1 MVAPDLVGRKFL
13 GTQTQ
18 RVNQQDLISFATSI
32 GENPDTQI
40 SQLPTFP
47 IRYTL
52 NEAERIAPELGLDWS
67 RVVHGDQR
75 FIHYRFLKVDEEV
88 RADSEIES
96 VKSMAGNDILTLRSD
111 LFVGEELVTS
121 TWSTLVFRGQQ

>member
-1 MVAPDLVGRKFL
+1 MAAPDLVGRKFL

-18 RVNQQDLISFATSI
+18 KVNQSDLTAFATSI
-32 GENPDTQI
+32 GETPDTQI

-88 RADSEIES
+88 RADSEIEA
-96 VKSMAGNDILTLRSD
+96 VKSMAGNEILTLRSD

>member
-1 MVAPDLVGRKFL
+1 MAAPDLVGRKFL

-18 RVNQQDLISFATSI
+18 RVNQLDLTSFATSI

-52 NEAERIAPELGLDWS
+52 NEAERIAP
-67 RVVHGDQR
+67 
-75 FIHYRFLKVDEEV
+75 
-88 RADSEIES
+88 
-96 VKSMAGNDILTLRSD
+96 
-111 LFVGEELVTS
+111 
-121 TWSTLVFRGQQ
+121 

>member
-18 RVNQQDLISFATSI
+18 KVNQSDLTAFATSI
-32 GENPDTQI
+32 GETADTQI

-75 FIHYRFLKVDEEV
+75 FIHHRSLKIDEEV
-88 RADSEIES
+88 RADSEIEA

-111 LFVGEELVTS
+111 LFVGDELVTS

>member
-1 MVAPDLVGRKFL
+1 MAAPDLVGRKFL

-47 IRYTL
+47 IR
-52 NEAERIAPELGLDWS
+52 
-67 RVVHGDQR
+67 
-75 FIHYRFLKVDEEV
+75 
-88 RADSEIES
+88 
-96 VKSMAGNDILTLRSD
+96 
-111 LFVGEELVTS
+111 
-121 TWSTLVFRGQQ
+121 

>member
-18 RVNQQDLISFATSI
+18 RVNQSVLAAFTTSI

-47 IRYTL
+47 ICFTL
-52 NEAERIAPELGLDWS
+52 NEAERIAPELGLDW
-67 RVVHGDQR
+67 
-75 FIHYRFLKVDEEV
+75 
-88 RADSEIES
+88 
-96 VKSMAGNDILTLRSD
+96 
-111 LFVGEELVTS
+111 
-121 TWSTLVFRGQQ
+121 